1 MTTIPFKEA
10 TPVLRLQNLNVK
22 FAGSPVSVVI
32 WLVTVANA
40 SAQAFSTVDWGSE
53 EKAGNWATKAE

>member
-22 FAGSPVSVVI
+22 FAGS
-32 WLVTVANA
+32 
-40 SAQAFSTVDWGSE
+40 
-53 EKAGNWATKAE
+53 AGERA